1 MRENVLDDI
10 IQLEKAEMFSQ
21 TRYLHHAAERRK
33 GMATNKSGMRPGM
46 SGGKPNADLGQA
58 LLAVIGVGLAGGIA
72 LVGGAVKLGEKMLDL
87 QVKAYEKIESEREA
101 HRELVR
107 QATANELEFGVDPDA
122 SEEEEK

>member
-1 MRENVLDDI
+1 
-10 IQLEKAEMFSQ
+10 
-21 TRYLHHAAERRK
+21 
-33 GMATNKSGMRPGM
+33 MATNKSGMKPGKGLLNAGRRPDG
-46 SGGKPNADLGQA
+46 DLGQS
-58 LLAVIGVGLAGGIA
+58 LLAILGIGIAGSIA

-101 HRELVR
+101 HREFVR